1 MSETAISTPDISE
14 LRARAAGLGYSKV
27 DKHGDEYWLIG
38 ADGERCGVEGL
49 GGLASHLDDVEAIR
63 GGAVRAVTTACG
75 TPTYAHDKDGEVPLD
90 DARVV
95 EALGAEGGTEKP
107 DFDAMSDEELALHD
121 HRVGNVGMNAD
132 QHKRLERA
140 YAFFRKKAEG
150 AEIFSPSRR
159 RPAKETLSSQTID
172 DIHIPP
178 GRRALDENTVVNL
191 MRSIERLGLQSPPS
205 IRFATVMIDGEEC
218 DSWPVLVAGRHRLEA
233 MRRLGHMWI
242 TCVVLNISDVDAEL
256 TEISENLHRAELTVL
271 QRDGQIARW
280 IESTTIKP
288 DISDDD
294 AKPAQAAQV
303 SGGRGKKGRLSEA
316 SRELGIE
323 RTDAIRAAK
332 VAALS
337 PEAKAAAVEAGLDDN
352 RTALLE
358 AAKETE
364 PEKQVAVLK
373 KRSRAKRATKAEQEA
388 ARESVA
394 AALKIARQ
402 DAEKRKAAHEPVD
415 DDDVGQANLR
425 NILLMNIAAAI
436 QAASYQGPV
445 DDELVAKCG
454 RVASAW
460 LDLADELRTRLAGGD
475 QQQAA

>member
-1 MSETAISTPDISE
+1 MSETAISTPSISE
-14 LRARAAGLGYSKV
+14 LRARAAGLGYSKI

-38 ADGERCGVEGL
+38 ADGERCCVVGLDGV
-49 GGLASHLDDVEAIR
+49 ASHLDDVEAIR
-63 GGAVRAVTTACG
+63 GGAVRVVTTACG

-90 DARVV
+90 DPWVV

-107 DFDAMSDEELALHD
+107 DFDAMSDEDLARHD
-121 HRVGNVGMNAD
+121 QRIGNVGMNAD

-140 YAFFRKKAEG
+140 YASLRKKAEG

-159 RPAKETLSSQTID
+159 RPAKETLSSQAID

-205 IRFATVMIDGEEC
+205 IRFATVMIDAEEC
-218 DSWPVLVAGRHRLEA
+218 DGWPVLVAGRHRLEA

-242 TCVVLNISDVDAEL
+242 TCIALNISDVDAEL

-271 QRDGQIARW
+271 QRDEQIARW
-280 IESTTIKP
+280 IELTTIKP

-303 SGGRGKKGRLSEA
+303 SGGRGKKGGLSEA

-332 VAALS
+332 VRGAL
-337 PEAKAAAVEAGLDDN
+337 
-352 RTALLE
+352 
-358 AAKETE
+358 
-364 PEKQVAVLK
+364 
-373 KRSRAKRATKAEQEA
+373 
-388 ARESVA
+388 AR
-394 AALKIARQ
+394 
-402 DAEKRKAAHEPVD
+402 
-415 DDDVGQANLR
+415 G
-425 NILLMNIAAAI
+425 
-436 QAASYQGPV
+436 
-445 DDELVAKCG
+445 
-454 RVASAW
+454 
-460 LDLADELRTRLAGGD
+460 
-475 QQQAA
+475 